1 MAIYIIIALI
11 LISFW
16 TLGYI
21 YQRGSGSIS
30 IERRQITMKMANLKN
45 KIDSLKK
52 EKDVWMK
59 KIKELE
65 EEIEKVKEDINRLD

>member
-1 MAIYIIIALI
+1 MVIYVVIALI

-21 YQRGSGSIS
+21 YQKSSGNVS
-30 IERRQITMKMANLKN
+30 IERRQINMKVAKLKN
-45 KIDSLKK
+45 KIDSIRK

-65 EEIEKVKEDINRLD
+65 EEIEKFKADIDKLE